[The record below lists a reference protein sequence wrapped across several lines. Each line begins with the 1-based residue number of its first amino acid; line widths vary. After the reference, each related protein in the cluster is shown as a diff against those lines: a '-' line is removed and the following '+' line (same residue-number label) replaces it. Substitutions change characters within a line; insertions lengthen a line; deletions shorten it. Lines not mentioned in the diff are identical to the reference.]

1 MIRFVRSLVLV
12 IFLSALTA
20 AALLLWL
27 SPDPMYTAQAWLAGG
42 RYDESDNAI
51 RAVAGKQDIAPE
63 LIKAI
68 VWRESA
74 FHPDKMGTSGER
86 GLMQVGE
93 AAGGD
98 WAKAEK
104 LETFAPTDLFDS
116 RMNLEAGAWY
126 LRRALDHWKAKEN
139 PLPFALAEYNA
150 GRTRVDRW
158 IAATNMGDQAN
169 ADDLMGAIDF
179 PTTRRYVEEVT
190 RRMQFYKN
198 RGRL

>member
-1 MIRFVRSLVLV
+1 MFRIVRTLAFV

-42 RYDESDNAI
+42 RFHGFDGAI
-51 RAVAGKQDIAPE
+51 REVAGQHKIAPE

-74 FHPDKMGTSGER
+74 FHTDKMGASGER

-104 LETFAPTDLFDS
+104 LETFVPTDLFDS
-116 RMNLEAGAWY
+116 RIVSSSTFSIT
-126 LRRALDHWKAKEN
+126 RRAHVGCHKLDIFGTH
-139 PLPFALAEYNA
+139 
-150 GRTRVDRW
+150 
-158 IAATNMGDQAN
+158 AN
-169 ADDLMGAIDF
+169 
-179 PTTRRYVEEVT
+179 T
-190 RRMQFYKN
+190 RRMEPVFA
-198 RGRL
+198 RLATDVQSAIYQSHITSFLLTSSPNHFFKLYESKSFSSSLPRQHCSS